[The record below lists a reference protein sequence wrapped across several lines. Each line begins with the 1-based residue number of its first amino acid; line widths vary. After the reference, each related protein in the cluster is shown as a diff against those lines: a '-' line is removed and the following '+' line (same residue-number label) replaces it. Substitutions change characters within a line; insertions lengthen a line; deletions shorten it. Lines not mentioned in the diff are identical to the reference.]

1 MSVRKKCMQS
11 KTQALSRIVPLDVQ
25 SAEAMDWDLVAGILD
40 NAQPMIAPDVPD
52 NRNGTPYQFRLA
64 YFYPNKTIARYTNDV
79 DGQASIEFNGPAL
92 ACGVVAE

>member
-25 SAEAMDWDLVAGILD
+25 SAEAMGWDLVAGTLN
-40 NAQPMIAPDVPD
+40 NAQSMIAPDVPD
-52 NRNGTPYQFRLA
+52 NQNGTPFLFRFA

-79 DGQASIEFNGPAL
+79 DGQASIEFKGPAL
-92 ACGVVAE
+92 ACGGVAE